1 MQIRAITSNREARGK
16 CSTPAIAIDIGFSSK
31 RATCGAAIDEG
42 SWNLTFIQA
51 VRKVRDFAQH
61 QSNFVLILE
70 APLSACFDQ
79 VGNPCARGDFER
91 TKPARWWSLGA
102 GAVTSL
108 AAMHFLRTLNEEL
121 RNDDRINIHLIEGF
135 VVGSNSTDHKTV
147 AAKLLEAFRNHD
159 QGHQWITMGH
169 ETKMEKLKYFSILEW
184 IGQSSSDCAIVLKPR
199 FELDV

>member
-1 MQIRAITSNREARGK
+1 MQIRAITNGQEARDK
-16 CSTPAIAIDIGFSSK
+16 CSIPAIAIDIGFSNK

-51 VRKVRDFAQH
+51 VRKVQDFAQH
-61 QSNFVLILE
+61 QSEFVLILE
-70 APLSACFDQ
+70 APLSACFDH

-199 FELDV
+199 FELDA